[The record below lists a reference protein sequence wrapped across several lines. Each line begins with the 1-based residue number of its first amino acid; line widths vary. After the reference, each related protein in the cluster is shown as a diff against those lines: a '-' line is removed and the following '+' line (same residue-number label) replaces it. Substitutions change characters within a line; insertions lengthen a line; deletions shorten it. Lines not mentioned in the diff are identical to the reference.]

1 MVVKKQKKSEPII
14 KAKPTDLKIIDS
26 SNNNKNQGLLKY
38 HPEINKLLFCYPKS
52 NQIYYQNEDKNI
64 LLNTHGDGS
73 KIVTSI
79 DLGVYHKCASS
90 CEDNTINIFSTSNNG
105 NVDVQTISV
114 PSTPNCIKF
123 NPTQSFLAV
132 GSLNSIKSISMT
144 NVREHHL
151 IKDAHKGEV
160 ITLQYSNDGNYLASI
175 GEDSKL
181 KIWESGKFEL
191 WGEEPSPI
199 HTITLDCT
207 KETLKKIAISWR
219 PSPLSKRGGGGGAS
233 DSGSNSRLELTIP
246 TYSSNTIKTLQFN
259 SKDFQN
265 KWKSFIFD
273 DSDGHIK
280 EVTNVQWS
288 SGGEYLASTSLDC
301 YLLIWDCGVDDLSD
315 STLPTE
321 PIVRYKHHCP
331 IISFSWSPYSS
342 NSISFF
348 DSKGNLYQYSNFVG
362 SDGDDIDTKLSLE
375 DDEPSFD
382 FNDDDFSFD
391 ENDNN
396 NNNKKKNNN
405 NINNEE
411 QEEEGDD
418 DDDDY
423 DGDKIKK
430 PKILQRNGI
439 NINEKSKLDNDYN
452 EMDDHQDNVSVRSNG
467 NDGNDEFNDYNQESF
482 QIGSTYQFVNNN
494 PKTRRLKTK
503 RYYLAYNMLGKI
515 IKREETKGNGETSSI
530 EIDFHDTSF
539 HKKVVFPD
547 PNQCLRMA
555 SLNSCGAIF
564 ATKFNQEEL
573 DEYQE
578 KQEEIMLKKLEEEE
592 AIANG
597 TSLSS
602 SLGGGS
608 GSGSG
613 GSGGGSGP
621 SQRQLELQ
629 QQYATKPKSTLTFKS
644 FDSNNGTGDWS
655 YIDKD
660 GISGVAVSKNYIISC
675 SENGIVRIFSLGGIQ
690 LNLFSL
696 PGDLVTMNTHADQLA
711 IVYHKSISGGNGT
724 QYMNVWWINLV
735 NGKQFYHDT
744 LPLSPFSKLSW
755 VGFSDEGLLTSMD
768 TGGMIRQLS
777 NGWIQSVSDMTSGTT
792 PTTASTSTTFLQ
804 WIPITDLT
812 KCDKPHSQELYTY
825 WVIGLGKKDIYSIF
839 CCEYPLIKQ
848 QTHNY
853 VKIEL
858 PLLTNN
864 NGGGGPSSISNEREF
879 VKSKFQL
886 SSYLNYSIAS
896 NTFEESV
903 ATKQIAEIDSTIIRL
918 FDFYAQQGH
927 YKKCMD
933 LCGLLHLKKSL
944 SIVFALSNKMGL
956 SWLSK
961 KIVEFIENFKP
972 LNLNPQ
978 IISPS
983 SQISSSSSQNSSQT
997 TTTTTTSPTVQ
1008 IDSPPKSTTPTPK
1021 TTTTTTTTT
1030 TPQRVLNNTFDSD
1043 IFSTDGA
1050 EESPPPKSTSTSNI
1064 VKSPKAKKIPFQVK
1078 SNSSIKSPDNASKK
1092 RKDTPTSNQPSKI
1105 SKFK

>member
-1 MVVKKQKKSEPII
+1 MVVKKQKKSEPTIRV
-14 KAKPTDLKIIDS
+14 KPTDLKTID
-26 SNNNKNQGLLKY
+26 SNNNNNNQGLLKY

-73 KIVTSI
+73 KIVISI

-114 PSTPNCIKF
+114 SSTPNCIKF
-123 NPTQSFLAV
+123 NPTQSFLAI
-132 GSLNSIKSISMT
+132 GSLNSIRSISMR

-160 ITLQYSNDGNYLASI
+160 ITLQYSNDGNYLASV

-181 KIWESGKFEL
+181 KIWESGKFEVF
-191 WGEEPSPI
+191 GVEPSPI

-207 KETLKKIAISWR
+207 KETLKKIGISWR
-219 PSPLSKRGGGGGAS
+219 PLPLSKRSGA
-233 DSGSNSRLELTIP
+233 DSRFELTIP

-259 SKDFQN
+259 SKELQN
-265 KWKSFIFD
+265 KFKSFIFD

-280 EVTNVQWS
+280 EVINVQWS

-301 YLLIWDCGVDDLSD
+301 YLLIWDCGTEELSD

-362 SDGDDIDTKLSLE
+362 SDNDDIDTKLSLE
-375 DDEPSFD
+375 DDEPNFD
-382 FNDDDFSFD
+382 FNDDDFNFD
-391 ENDNN
+391 ENDNDN
-396 NNNKKKNNN
+396 SNSSNNKKKNNSYDEENDNDNDDEDSDN
-405 NINNEE
+405 NKN
-411 QEEEGDD
+411 
-418 DDDDY
+418 
-423 DGDKIKK
+423 KK
-430 PKILQRNGI
+430 EKILQRNST
-439 NINEKSKLDNDYN
+439 NDSNNEQDNEEDNDN
-452 EMDDHQDNVSVRSNG
+452 FSVRSNG
-467 NDGNDEFNDYNQESF
+467 NEFNDYNQESF

-494 PKTRRLKTK
+494 PKTKRLKTK
-503 RYYLAYNMLGKI
+503 RYYMAYNMLGKI

-547 PNQCLRMA
+547 PNQCLRLA
-555 SLNSCGAIF
+555 SLNTCGAIF
-564 ATKFNQEEL
+564 ATKYNQEEL
-573 DEYQE
+573 NEHQE
-578 KQEEIMLKKLEEEE
+578 KQEDIMLKRLEEEE

-602 SLGGGS
+602 SK
-608 GSGSG
+608 
-613 GSGGGSGP
+613 
-621 SQRQLELQ
+621 QLELQ
-629 QQYATKPKSTLTFKS
+629 QQHQQTTKPKSTLTFKS

-755 VGFSDEGLLTSMD
+755 IGFSDEGLLTSMD

-777 NGWIQSVSDMTSGTT
+777 NGWIQSVSDMTSTT

-804 WIPITDLT
+804 WIPITDLS

-858 PLLTNN
+858 PLLTN
-864 NGGGGPSSISNEREF
+864 GSGVPSSISNEREY

-896 NTFEESV
+896 NTYEESI

-978 IISPS
+978 INSS
-983 SQISSSSSQNSSQT
+983 SQISSSQNASLSSSSSSSSSSQT
-997 TTTTTTSPTVQ
+997 TTTTTTSTTSPTVQ
-1008 IDSPPKSTTPTPK
+1008 IDLSPPKP
-1021 TTTTTTTTT
+1021 
-1030 TPQRVLNNTFDSD
+1030 TPQRALNTFDSD
-1043 IFSTDGA
+1043 IFSTDDA
-1050 EESPPPKSTSTSNI
+1050 DQSPPPKSTPISNV
-1064 VKSPKAKKIPFQVK
+1064 VKSPKTKKIPFQVK
-1078 SNSSIKSPDNASKK
+1078 SNSSIKSPDNNASKK
-1092 RKDTPTSNQPSKI
+1092 RKDPPTSNQPSKI

>member
-1 MVVKKQKKSEPII
+1 MVVKKQKKSEPIVRV
-14 KAKPTDLKIIDS
+14 KPTDLKIID

-64 LLNTHGDGS
+64 LLISHGDES

-90 CEDNTINIFSTSNNG
+90 CDDNTINIFSTSNNG

-114 PSTPNCIKF
+114 SSTPNCIKF
-123 NPTQSFLAV
+123 NPTQSFLSV
-132 GSLNSIKSISMT
+132 GFLNSIKSISMR
-144 NVREHHL
+144 NIREHHI

-160 ITLQYSNDGNYLASI
+160 ITLQYSYDGNFLASV

-181 KIWESGKFEL
+181 KVWESGKFEL
-191 WGEEPSPI
+191 FGEEPSPI
-199 HTITLDCT
+199 HIITLDCT
-207 KETLKKIAISWR
+207 KDTLKKIGISWR
-219 PSPLSKRGGGGGAS
+219 PSPLSKRSGA
-233 DSGSNSRLELTIP
+233 DSNSRFELTIP

-259 SKDFQN
+259 SKDFQS
-265 KWKSFIFD
+265 KWKTYIFD
-273 DSDGHIK
+273 DSDGHTK

-301 YLLIWDCGVDDLSD
+301 YLLIWDCGIEELSD
-315 STLPTE
+315 STLPNE
-321 PIVRYKHHCP
+321 PIIRYKHHCP
-331 IISFSWSPYSS
+331 IISFSWSPYTS

-362 SDGDDIDTKLSLE
+362 ADDDIDPKLSLE
-375 DDEPSFD
+375 DDEPNFD
-382 FNDDDFSFD
+382 FNDDDFNFDDNDND
-391 ENDNN
+391 ENGNNKKNKNRSNNGEEEEEDNRDIDVNDDNKMEIKKSKVIQRNDKSKDNNEQDNN
-396 NNNKKKNNN
+396 NNDEDD
-405 NINNEE
+405 NIS
-411 QEEEGDD
+411 
-418 DDDDY
+418 
-423 DGDKIKK
+423 
-430 PKILQRNGI
+430 L
-439 NINEKSKLDNDYN
+439 
-452 EMDDHQDNVSVRSNG
+452 RSNG
-467 NDGNDEFNDYNQESF
+467 NDFNDYNQESF
-482 QIGSTYQFVNNN
+482 QIGSTYQCVNNN
-494 PKTRRLKTK
+494 AKTRKLKTK
-503 RYYLAYNMLGKI
+503 RYYMAYNMLGKI

-530 EIDFHDTSF
+530 EIEFHDSGF

-547 PNQCLRMA
+547 PNQCLRLA

-564 ATKFNQEEL
+564 ATKYNQEEL
-573 DEYQE
+573 DEHQE
-578 KQEEIMLKKLEEEE
+578 KQEEVVLKKLEEEE

-597 TSLSS
+597 TSLGSS
-602 SLGGGS
+602 FLS
-608 GSGSG
+608 
-613 GSGGGSGP
+613 

-629 QQYATKPKSTLTFKS
+629 QQITKPKSTLTFKS

-755 VGFSDEGLLTSMD
+755 IGFSDEGLLTSMD
-768 TGGMIRQLS
+768 TCGMIRQLS
-777 NGWIQSVSDMTSGTT
+777 NGWIQSVSDLTSTT
-792 PTTASTSTTFLQ
+792 PTAATTSTTFLQ

-858 PLLTNN
+858 PLLA
-864 NGGGGPSSISNEREF
+864 NGGGSGTSSISNEREF

-896 NTFEESV
+896 NTYEESI

-944 SIVFALSNKMGL
+944 SIVFALSNKMGI

-961 KIVEFIENFKP
+961 KIVEIIENFKP
-972 LNLNPQ
+972 LNLNTQ
-978 IISPS
+978 ITPSSSQIQS
-983 SQISSSSSQNSSQT
+983 SQISSSQNSSSSQNTSTST
-997 TTTTTTSPTVQ
+997 ITTSTPPPPPSTVQ
-1008 IDSPPKSTTPTPK
+1008 IDLSPPPKSTTQK
-1021 TTTTTTTTT
+1021 AS
-1030 TPQRVLNNTFDSD
+1030 NNFDSD
-1043 IFSTDGA
+1043 IFSTDDA
-1050 EESPPPKSTSTSNI
+1050 DQSPKSTPISNI
-1064 VKSPKAKKIPFQVK
+1064 IKSPKTKKIPFQVK
-1078 SNSSIKSPDNASKK
+1078 STSSSVKSPDASKK
-1092 RKDTPTSNQPSKI
+1092 RKDPPTSNQPSKI

>member
-14 KAKPTDLKIIDS
+14 RAKPTDLKIID
-26 SNNNKNQGLLKY
+26 NYTNNKNHGLLKY

-64 LLNTHGDGS
+64 LLNSHGDGS

-90 CEDNTINIFSTSNNG
+90 CEDNTINIFSTSNNS
-105 NVDVQTISV
+105 NVEVETISV
-114 PSTPNCIKF
+114 TSTPNCIKF

-132 GSLNSIKSISMT
+132 GFLNSIKSISMR
-144 NVREHHL
+144 NVKEHHL
-151 IKDAHKGEV
+151 IKDAHKGDV
-160 ITLQYSNDGNYLASI
+160 ITLQYSHDGNYLASV

-191 WGEEPSPI
+191 FGEEPSPI
-199 HTITLDCT
+199 HSITLDCT
-207 KETLKKIAISWR
+207 KETLKKIGISWR
-219 PSPLSKRGGGGGAS
+219 PSPLSKRGA
-233 DSGSNSRLELTIP
+233 DSNNRFELTIP
-246 TYSSNTIKTLQFN
+246 TYSSNTIKTIQFN
-259 SKDFQN
+259 SKDLQS

-301 YLLIWDCGVDDLSD
+301 YLLIWDCGMEELSD

-321 PIVRYKHHCP
+321 PMIRYKHHCP

-348 DSKGNLYQYSNFVG
+348 DSKGSLYQYSNFVG
-362 SDGDDIDTKLSLE
+362 SDSDDIDTKLSLE
-375 DDEPSFD
+375 DDEPNFD
-382 FNDDDFSFD
+382 FDNDDFNFD
-391 ENDNN
+391 DNDNSGGNNKN
-396 NNNKKKNNN
+396 NNNKG
-405 NINNEE
+405 
-411 QEEEGDD
+411 GDD
-418 DDDDY
+418 EEINE
-423 DGDKIKK
+423 IKK
-430 PKILQRNGI
+430 PKRLQIGGI
-439 NINEKSKLDNDYN
+439 NSTDTDNDISTTEQDN
-452 EMDDHQDNVSVRSNG
+452 EEDNVSVRSNG
-467 NDGNDEFNDYNQESF
+467 NDFNDYNQESF

-494 PKTRRLKTK
+494 AKTRRLNTK
-503 RYYLAYNMLGKI
+503 RYYMAYNMLGKI

-547 PNQCLRMA
+547 PNQCLRLA

-564 ATKFNQEEL
+564 ATKYNQEEL
-573 DEYQE
+573 DENQE
-578 KQEEIMLKKLEEEE
+578 KQEETILKKLEEEE

-597 TSLSS
+597 TSLRSS
-602 SLGGGS
+602 FSL
-608 GSGSG
+608 
-613 GSGGGSGP
+613 
-621 SQRQLELQ
+621 SQKQLELQ
-629 QQYATKPKSTLTFKS
+629 TKITKPKSTLTFKS

-660 GISGVAVSKNYIISC
+660 GVSGVAISKNYVVSC
-675 SENGIVRIFSLGGIQ
+675 SENGIIRIFSLGGIQ

-696 PGDLVTMNTHADQLA
+696 PGDLVTMNTHGDHLA

-724 QYMNVWWINLV
+724 QYMNVWWIDLV

-755 VGFSDEGLLTSMD
+755 IGFSDEGLLTSMD

-777 NGWIQSVSDMTSGTT
+777 NGWIQSVSDMTSTA
-792 PTTASTSTTFLQ
+792 PTTACTSSTFLQ

-839 CCEYPLIKQ
+839 CCEYPQIKQ

-858 PLLTNN
+858 PLLTS
-864 NGGGGPSSISNEREF
+864 GSLSISNEREF

-896 NTFEESV
+896 NTYEESI

-978 IISPS
+978 IA
-983 SQISSSSSQNSSQT
+983 SSSSQLSYSQNSYSSSQSSTNAVT
-997 TTTTTTSPTVQ
+997 TTTTTTSPTLTSPKVQ
-1008 IDSPPKSTTPTPK
+1008 IDLSPPKSTQK
-1021 TTTTTTTTT
+1021 
-1030 TPQRVLNNTFDSD
+1030 VVNKSSNFDSD
-1043 IFSTDGA
+1043 IFSTDDA
-1050 EESPPPKSTSTSNI
+1050 DQSPPKSAPVSNI
-1064 VKSPKAKKIPFQVK
+1064 VKSPKTKKIPFQIK
-1078 SNSSIKSPDNASKK
+1078 STSSSIVKSPDASKK
-1092 RKDTPTSNQPSKI
+1092 RKDPTPSNQPSKI